1 MTSFSALRV
10 SFLALWIFAVPA
22 LAKAQSSPDHP
33 NISPLSA
40 DIRAAMIGKS
50 WKPECPVPLAD
61 LRAIRVTY
69 DGFDGRT
76 HQGTMVLHKRFAA
89 EAAQILDEL
98 YRIHF
103 PINKVDLWENYGPD
117 VYAEKDITVGFYC
130 EKAQDAPSE
139 WSGHAYGV
147 AIDLNPRE
155 NPFLDKK
162 EGWWPKTSA
171 AFAPRDGAKGKI
183 SPDTRVFRIF
193 AQHGWAW
200 GGFYVGE
207 PDLMH
212 FYKSMIGGTLNPL
225 ERPYVVTGLQYVP
238 GGKMEAVQP
247 K

>member
-1 MTSFSALRV
+1 MTYTLRV
-10 SFLALWIFAVPA
+10 SFLFVCIFAVPTW
-22 LAKAQSSPDHP
+22 AQTHRSAGNVD
-33 NISPLSA
+33 ISPLSVQM
-40 DIRAAMIGKS
+40 RTAMTGKS
-50 WKPECPVPLAD
+50 WKPGCPVPLDD

-69 DGFDGRT
+69 YGFDSQT
-76 HQGTMVLHKRFAA
+76 HRGTLILHKRFAA
-89 EAAQILDEL
+89 EALQIFDEL
-98 YRIHF
+98 YAIHF
-103 PINKVDLWENYGPD
+103 PINKVDPWVNYGPD

-130 EKAQDAPSE
+130 ERAQDAPSE

-147 AIDLNPRE
+147 AVDFNPRE

-162 EGWWPKTSA
+162 EGWWPHTSA
-171 AFAPRDGAKGKI
+171 VFAPRDGGKGKI
-183 SPDTRVFRIF
+183 SPDTQVFRIF

-212 FYKSMIGGTLNPL
+212 FYKFTIGGTFSPL

-238 GGKMEAVQP
+238 GGKMEAAQP